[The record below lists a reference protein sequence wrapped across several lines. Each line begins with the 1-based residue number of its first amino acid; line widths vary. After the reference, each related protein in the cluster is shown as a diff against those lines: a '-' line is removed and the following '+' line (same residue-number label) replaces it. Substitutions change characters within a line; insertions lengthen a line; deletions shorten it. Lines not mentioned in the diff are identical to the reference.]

1 MSDSGPTTA
10 GSIVAKLRMD
20 RDVWIADMSKTK
32 ADAREIG
39 SLHPTVKVDVD
50 TAGALAKLEALRI
63 AAERAGAVG
72 PSASTAGPS
81 GPSAGTAAKVDAV
94 AAAERRLAAA
104 VSAAD
109 TAFARAELAQMRLN
123 EVRDKGVTEG
133 SRLAA
138 AELAAAEAV
147 KRLDA
152 ANERATLSEGA
163 LAASQEKAARAALEK
178 AAAEEVA
185 TRATVKANEANSTNV
200 SRVGMITTAV
210 GLLLP
215 LMVPVAAGAI
225 GIAGALGMMG
235 VAGIFAVV
243 GIKKQMEQGTAAG
256 LAYTAGIGSLKTN
269 MASLAGTTA
278 VAMLSSFQRIVR
290 ETNDDMPMLNRQIG
304 LYSGLLGRSGANL
317 FSGSLNT
324 LRVLEPLLMSA
335 GIYVERLTQKFDA
348 WTSNGGLERFGSYAL
363 GVLPKVEEVLGA
375 LASAVMHILEA
386 LAPLGSIGMDVLS
399 AVSNGIGGIPVDVLS
414 NLIGAITWGA
424 IAFKS
429 WGFIAPMLSGVA
441 TSMGAVGAATTIATG
456 PIGWIVAGVAAL
468 AAVFAIASANAEAN
482 AKATSS
488 YAAGLQQDGNVI
500 GAATRA
506 QAAKNLQDSQ
516 AFALAKQLGISY
528 KTVTDATLGNASAI
542 QKVKDATD
550 KANAANAEL
559 HKGGIVL
566 GADNQ
571 KRAADALQNA
581 NAGERLNGIISIQSG
596 ALRGQIG
603 INKELQA
610 GISGTTAA
618 TKEQDAATA
627 AMAAAAGVSVEAY
640 KAALGAQTDTKGLL
654 EKTTAA
660 MFLQNDAA
668 GLLKQSLDLLNG
680 KTLGAAQAQN
690 QFDSQIANMSTHINA
705 AGKEINRADTELEG
719 MTASAVKN
727 RGELLGLTD
736 AAFANAQAFRDNGGS
751 ADEAKQKLIAM
762 KEQIIANAVAHGED
776 EAKVRAYIDTVYQ
789 IPASIPP
796 TKIEVD
802 TATAL
807 RQVDLFVANV
817 NSRVATIQ
825 VRSALPDLNGDVSGS
840 GRMGTA
846 ANGGT
851 IGHLAGGGSGT
862 VRGPG
867 TADSDTAGLFHLANG
882 EEVTSNKFGQADR
895 YRGLLKQI
903 NAGVVPSTASHA
915 AVKSK
920 DAGQSGPTVVHQH
933 SWKIF
938 TNDPEALF
946 QGFQNR
952 TNMLGAV

>member
-20 RDVWIADMSKTK
+20 RDVWIADMEKTK
-32 ADAREIG
+32 ADTREIG
-39 SLHPTVKVDVD
+39 SLRPTVRVDVD
-50 TAGALAKLEALRI
+50 TAGAMAKLEALRV

-72 PSASTAGPS
+72 PSAVGPS

-163 LAASQEKAARAALEK
+163 LAASQEKATRAALEK

-215 LMVPVAAGAI
+215 LMVPMAAGAI

-243 GIKKQMEQGTAAG
+243 GIKKQMEQGTTAG

-269 MASLAGTTA
+269 MASLAGTSA
-278 VAMLSSFQRIVR
+278 VAMLSSFQRVVR

-304 LYSGLLGRSGANL
+304 TYSALLGRSGANL

-399 AVSNGIGGIPVDVLS
+399 AISNGIGGIPVDVLS

-640 KAALGAQTDTKGLL
+640 KAALGAQTDTKGQL

-668 GLLKQSLDLLNG
+668 GLLKGALDLLNG
-680 KTLGAAQAQN
+680 KTLNAAQAQN

-751 ADEAKQKLIAM
+751 ADEAKQKLSAM

-789 IPASIPP
+789 IPATIPP
-796 TKIEVD
+796 TKIEVE
-802 TATAL
+802 TADAL
-807 RQVDLFVANV
+807 AKVKELQDWLSHLHA
-817 NSRVATIQ
+817 SP
-825 VRSALPDLNGDVSGS
+825 VRIAVGPGGGGGLVPN
-840 GRMGTA
+840 A
-846 ANGGT
+846 ANGGS
-851 IGHLAGGGSGT
+851 IGHLADGGSGSGT

-867 TADSDTAGLFHLANG
+867 TADSDTAGLYRLANS
-882 EEVTSNKFGQADR
+882 EEVISNKFGQADR
-895 YRGLLKQI
+895 HRGLLKQI

-920 DAGQSGPTVVHQH
+920 DASQSGPTVVHQH